1 MNTTNTNN
9 SVDNDEKIKD
19 LEAQI
24 RNLIYVALAQTTSII
39 IYTIHLIVTS

>member
-1 MNTTNTNN
+1 MNTTT
-9 SVDNDEKIKD
+9 DTIKNDEKIKD

-24 RNLIYVALAQTTSII
+24 RNLIYVALAQTTSIM